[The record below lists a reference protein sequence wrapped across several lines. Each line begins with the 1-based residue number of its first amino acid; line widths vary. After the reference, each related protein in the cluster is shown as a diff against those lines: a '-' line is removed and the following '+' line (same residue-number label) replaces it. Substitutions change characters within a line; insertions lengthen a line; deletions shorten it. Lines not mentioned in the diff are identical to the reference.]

1 MNFTTFHTSISDAIF
16 FHKFPKYEQTEE
28 SYGVPRLGHDSP
40 QIHKSRKPEE
50 SAPKNEETS
59 IRKPNDSA
67 GSAPSNSQKP
77 TDSAPVD
84 KSQKPADSEP
94 DPVRKPTGGDS
105 Y

>member
-1 MNFTTFHTSISDAIF
+1 MNRQKRVI
-16 FHKFPKYEQTEE
+16 K
-28 SYGVPRLGHDSP
+28 VPRLGHDSP

-105 Y
+105 YWEGDVVKQNKIGNHFA